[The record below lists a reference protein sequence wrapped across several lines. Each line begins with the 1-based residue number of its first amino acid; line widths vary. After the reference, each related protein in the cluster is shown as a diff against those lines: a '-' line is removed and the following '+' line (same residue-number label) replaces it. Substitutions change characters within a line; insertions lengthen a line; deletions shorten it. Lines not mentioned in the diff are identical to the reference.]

1 MKDIVDLAYQDCVN
15 LLSAGVVGR
24 VGLATD
30 EGPEILPV
38 NYALAGNAIVF
49 RTVPYGRIAEYA
61 ADREI
66 CFEVD
71 HVDYD
76 RHQGWSVLASGHGKP
91 VEDHEEIQLIR
102 EVWDPRPWASGQRIL
117 YIKLE
122 WRVIS
127 GRRIGDEWSPEAL
140 SPVSRHV

>member
-76 RHQGWSVLASGHGKP
+76 HHTGWSVLAVGKGKL
-91 VEDHEEIQLIR
+91 VEDPEEIQLIR

-117 YIKLE
+117 YVKLE
-122 WRVIS
+122 WRALS
-127 GRRIGDEWSPEAL
+127 GRRIGDDMEN
-140 SPVSRHV
+140 PVTRTL

>member
-1 MKDIVDLAYQDCVN
+1 MKDIMDLSTQECIT
-15 LLSAGVVGR
+15 LLSGGVFGR
-24 VGLATD
+24 VGLATS

-38 NYALAGNAIVF
+38 NYAMFGDAIVF
-49 RTVPYGRIAEYA
+49 RTIPYGRLAEYA

-76 RHQGWSVLASGHGKP
+76 RHQGWSVLAIGRGKP
-91 VEDHEEIQLIR
+91 VEDPEEVQLIR
-102 EVWDPRPWASGQRIL
+102 EVWDPRPWATGQRIL

-122 WRVIS
+122 WRQIS
-127 GRRIGDEWSPEAL
+127 GRRIGQEWTDEAMT
-140 SPVSRHV
+140 PVSRTV

>member
-1 MKDIVDLAYQDCVN
+1 MKDIVDLEYQDCVN

-24 VGLATD
+24 VGLVTD
-30 EGPEILPV
+30 QGPEILPV
-38 NYALAGNAIVF
+38 NYALSGNTIVF
-49 RTVPYGRIAEYA
+49 RTVPYGRIAEFA

-76 RHQGWSVLASGHGKP
+76 HHTGWSVLAVGKGKL
-91 VEDHEEIQLIR
+91 VEDPEEIQLIR
-102 EVWDPRPWASGQRIL
+102 EVWDPRPWATGQRIL

-122 WRVIS
+122 WRAVS
-127 GRRIGDEWSPEAL
+127 GRRIGDEVAN
-140 SPVSRHV
+140 PVARTL